1 MVNSYSKVVRARD
14 KLTSQDALKKYHV
27 IINEIIDN
35 FNNYAKK
42 SDIPESIS
50 YIDEDTDIDTLVTPG
65 LYVTRNGR
73 FTNAPI
79 KMIRNDG
86 SVSENAYRYVP
97 VLDVDEF
104 GDILNV
110 YTDTVTGKIRQVFY
124 SAVLPSPVFRT
135 IGSNALDRYWAF
147 NNNAYACTDNGTM
160 GNVFADGTTIKADK
174 FGYTYRKWRDRNSH
188 FL

>member
-1 MVNSYSKVVRARD
+1 MVNSYSKVVRAMD

-86 SVSENAYRYVP
+86 SVSENTYQYVP
-97 VLDVDEF
+97 VLDVDEL

-135 IGSNALDRYWAF
+135 IGSNALSRYWAF
-147 NNNAYACTDNGTM
+147 NNNAYACTD
-160 GNVFADGTTIKADK
+160 
-174 FGYTYRKWRDRNSH
+174 
-188 FL
+188 